1 MLGSLHIGVNIRS
14 VQISSVQVHLLE
26 IHDTPARVWDE
37 AVQVSPKPPLP
48 TAVEC
53 VYSGQINEQV
63 LSILAQVFLMV
74 VVDRPQW
81 R

>member
-14 VQISSVQVHLLE
+14 VQVHLLE
-26 IHDTPARVWDE
+26 IYDTPSLVGDE
-37 AVQVSPKPPLP
+37 AIRVSPKPPLP
-48 TAVEC
+48 TAVER

-63 LSILAQVFLMV
+63 LSILSQVFLVV

-81 R
+81 W